1 MVWRRAGRLSCR
13 SGGPEPFAS
22 RAKLTDVIG
31 PILMVVA
38 LVVVLPLTTLLLAAL
53 ASMAFG
59 GSLNRNSA
67 ETHADHEL
75 TPLNR

>member
-1 MVWRRAGRLSCR
+1 MV
-13 SGGPEPFAS
+13 
-22 RAKLTDVIG
+22 G

-38 LVVVLPLTTLLLAAL
+38 LVVVLPMTTLLLAAL

-67 ETHADHEL
+67 ETHTGHEL

>member
-1 MVWRRAGRLSCR
+1 
-13 SGGPEPFAS
+13 
-22 RAKLTDVIG
+22 VIG
-31 PILMVVA
+31 PILMVIA
-38 LVVVLPLTTLLLAAL
+38 LVVVLPMSTLVLAAL

-67 ETHADHEL
+67 DTYADHEL

>member
-1 MVWRRAGRLSCR
+1 M
-13 SGGPEPFAS
+13 
-22 RAKLTDVIG
+22 IG

-38 LVVVLPLTTLLLAAL
+38 LVVVLPMTTLILAAL

-59 GSLNRNSA
+59 GSLNHNSS
-67 ETHADHEL
+67 ETHSDHEL